1 MSGLEYNLC
10 YAVSNLQVF
19 RRILHISKTESEPKR
34 QKELST
40 PLPISYMMPDIDFL
54 LRTMTMIVTATIWL
68 VIRKLNTGII
78 EMEWNGNRMEIK
90 LSLANNAVLQL

>member
-1 MSGLEYNLC
+1 MSGLEYNPC

-19 RRILHISKTESEPKR
+19 RRILHIQDIVR
-34 QKELST
+34 VKEAKST
-40 PLPISYMMPDIDFL
+40 FDPSSNLVYAPHIEFL

-78 EMEWNGNRMEIK
+78 EMEWIGNRMEIK

>member
-1 MSGLEYNLC
+1 
-10 YAVSNLQVF
+10 
-19 RRILHISKTESEPKR
+19 
-34 QKELST
+34 
-40 PLPISYMMPDIDFL
+40 
-54 LRTMTMIVTATIWL
+54 MTMIVMAMIGL